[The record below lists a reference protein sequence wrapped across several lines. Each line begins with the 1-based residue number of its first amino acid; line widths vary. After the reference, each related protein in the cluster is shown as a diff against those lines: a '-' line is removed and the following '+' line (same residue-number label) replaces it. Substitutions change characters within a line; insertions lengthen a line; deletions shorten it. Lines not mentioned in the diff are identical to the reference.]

1 MADMSSPIQLR
12 VVIEETQVHKL
23 ILPDGVPSTVD
34 ELLAVAQDNFQLQ
47 GSFTVMHMDKDF
59 DNQFFTLTSTDYVK
73 DKDTIKLVRTEESV
87 ILTLT
92 PINKSF
98 ASSPPGTPHNVSVA
112 SSPPVSQDQSSL
124 QDDSSAVSSA
134 DTIIL
139 PKSPEYRS
147 EPWPTNFLIPTFSY
161 DVEMLLQAGNNA
173 YESNGSLL
181 NNPNLNS
188 SILDKLAD
196 TIFYY
201 TAYPSSL
208 QRLAVIEALLKKHPC
223 LTEPKTSFSGMYGWQ
238 QRLTWKVANY
248 RSKMKR
254 REVPCPELDVN
265 SLKRKLPGE
274 RNPAKNCKKPKRAE
288 VNYLPPHPSGETT
301 SSLEMERQELLN
313 EVKKKNNNK
322 VIQEKMSKTFSKRRL
337 EVVSGT
343 PAAEDFRERWPAL
356 FCEDGIKEEFR
367 RITTIALEQTFLN
380 KLDAYTPKLLDLM
393 KAKGG
398 EVGTKLRPFLFKLS
412 QEDGPFSVTYS
423 HTHACSLTHVR
434 KHKVQ
439 ILILSG
445 AYISPPNNQSIAMRR
460 EAVIR
465 SLILYLGEKGEDL
478 FEDCQEDHRSNAT
491 EHVLKIMVSG
501 ASEEEDPV
509 EVSIILEGREVL
521 HRCGNTARA
530 CALLMGLI
538 YALNLAYPQTLRYT
552 FEVFQKL
559 FLELDGMKLSP
570 KVQALKSKLL
580 S

>member
-161 DVEMLLQAGNNA
+161 DVEMLLQAGNKA

-265 SLKRKLPGE
+265 SLKRKPPGE

-356 FCEDGIKEEFR
+356 FCEDGVGESR
-367 RITTIALEQTFLN
+367 ALEILPAPLGSNNASIKKKKNSFCTRLF
-380 KLDAYTPKLLDLM
+380 T
-393 KAKGG
+393 
-398 EVGTKLRPFLFKLS
+398 VPFCDF
-412 QEDGPFSVTYS
+412 
-423 HTHACSLTHVR
+423 
-434 KHKVQ
+434 
-439 ILILSG
+439 
-445 AYISPPNNQSIAMRR
+445 
-460 EAVIR
+460 
-465 SLILYLGEKGEDL
+465 
-478 FEDCQEDHRSNAT
+478 
-491 EHVLKIMVSG
+491 
-501 ASEEEDPV
+501 
-509 EVSIILEGREVL
+509 
-521 HRCGNTARA
+521 
-530 CALLMGLI
+530 
-538 YALNLAYPQTLRYT
+538 
-552 FEVFQKL
+552 
-559 FLELDGMKLSP
+559 
-570 KVQALKSKLL
+570 
-580 S
+580 